1 MKVLGVVF
9 EDFGYP
15 REQLFG
21 APLLRD
27 WCVDV
32 ENDEV

>member
-1 MKVLGVVF
+1 VLGVVF

-21 APLLRD
+21 VPL
-27 WCVDV
+27 
-32 ENDEV
+32 